1 MSESDNTQQPDDLE
15 SVIAAFSER
24 IRRGESPSV
33 DEYVTRYPDLAEE
46 LRELLPTIADL
57 EHLKSRQERV
67 TGGLASLGPLKIEQ
81 LGDFKLICEIGR
93 GGMGIVFEA
102 QQESLARKVAIKV
115 LPRQPWQDA
124 KQLDQFKQEAQVA
137 AGLHHTHI
145 VQIYGVGE
153 DEGYH
158 YYAMQLI
165 EGKGLD
171 RLIQW
176 LADRAADA
184 PAPESEQL
192 GSLCKPLFGS
202 PHDVTTC
209 TRNYWHGV
217 ARVGLQVAEA
227 LAYAHDQGVI
237 HRDIKPANLLVD
249 GQGTVWITDFGLAHA
264 AREAGVTQ
272 AQGSLAGTLRYLAPE
287 QFQGQVDTRSDIYS
301 LGVTLYELLTL
312 TPAYEAS
319 DHSSLIRS
327 ITQSEP
333 ARPRKINL
341 SIPRD
346 LETVVLKAMA
356 REPQRRYMSAQDL
369 ADDLRNYLQDL
380 PIKAR
385 RLGYGEQLGLWAKR
399 NPTVATLTVAVAFSL
414 IAGAVIGWRGYY
426 HTQQALQR
434 ESQQLQQTKAEHAR
448 AEGNLSLA
456 LQAFEGVF
464 NHMAPSTVGV
474 SPIQSDDIPIFEPF
488 VSARDVAILQDLLE
502 FYRQFAEQN
511 QGAAGLQM
519 EIARA
524 SYRIGQIHN
533 RLGQFQKAQT
543 ACQLTQQLIRAHQ
556 LTGKDIIWQI
566 ENGLEYGW
574 ATQMLGQQR
583 EARNIYGD
591 IRFRLEEISD
601 QIIAREERDFL
612 LAQTHLRLGS
622 IPAGQGRAQRNSL
635 GNSPVGHTEMALQLS
650 QALLSRSPGHPGF
663 RTIQALAYRNLA
675 FLAYRDADRD
685 AAEDYVTDASKTL
698 SDLHNQFPQQTS
710 YMYELAMVYS
720 MEEGQDPHSPGAR
733 KIISNTWKD
742 RFQKALV
749 LSDSLVVKQPTVP
762 AYLALLSRVHLRLA
776 DVQLSENNRAKAE
789 GHLLKAHTGLS
800 QLIKQDLAA
809 SSYIC
814 DYLKGTASLGRLLNR
829 NGKSAE
835 SRKLLEKDLP
845 EIERVLQSGPR
856 RKREWVLLARQYST
870 LAEVCE
876 ALNDRPAAKEARRRA
891 RRIEREQYAF

>member
-1 MSESDNTQQPDDLE
+1 M
-15 SVIAAFSER
+15 
-24 IRRGESPSV
+24 
-33 DEYVTRYPDLAEE
+33 
-46 LRELLPTIADL
+46 
-57 EHLKSRQERV
+57 
-67 TGGLASLGPLKIEQ
+67 
-81 LGDFKLICEIGR
+81 
-93 GGMGIVFEA
+93 
-102 QQESLARKVAIKV
+102 
-115 LPRQPWQDA
+115 
-124 KQLDQFKQEAQVA
+124 
-137 AGLHHTHI
+137 
-145 VQIYGVGE
+145 GE

-176 LADRAADA
+176 LADVSQDTAPREAD
-184 PAPESEQL
+184 PL

-209 TRNYWHGV
+209 TRKYWHGV
-217 ARVGLQVAEA
+217 ARVGVQVAEA
-227 LAYAHDQGVI
+227 LAYAHEQGVI

-249 GQGTVWITDFGLAHA
+249 PQGTVWITDFGLAHA

-287 QFQGQVDTRSDIYS
+287 QFQGQVDTRSDVYS

-312 TPAYEAS
+312 APAYEAS

-327 ITQSEP
+327 ITQSEAP
-333 ARPRKINL
+333 RPRKINP

-346 LETVVLKAMA
+346 LETVVLKAMT
-356 REPQRRYMSAQDL
+356 REPQRRYISAQDL
-369 ADDLRNYLQDL
+369 ADDLRNYLQGL

-399 NPTVATLTVAVAFSL
+399 NPTVATLTVTVAFSL

-511 QGAAGLQM
+511 QDAAGLQM
-519 EIARA
+519 NIARA
-524 SYRIGQIHN
+524 SFHIGQIHN

-543 ACQLTQQLIRAHQ
+543 ACRLTQGLVQAHNLAEQ
-556 LTGKDIIWQI
+556 AVAWQV

-583 EARNIYGD
+583 EARTIYGD
-591 IRFRLEEISD
+591 LRLSLEEISD
-601 QIIAREERDFL
+601 QTIGSEERDL
-612 LAQTHLRLGS
+612 ILAQIHLRLGS
-622 IPAGQGRAQRNSL
+622 IPVGQGRRERNSP
-635 GNSPVGHTEMALQLS
+635 GNDPVDHTKMALQL
-650 QALLSRSPGHPGF
+650 ARAWLSRSPDHPAF

-675 FLAYRDADRD
+675 FLAYRNADHD
-685 AAEDYVTDASKTL
+685 VAEDYVADAIKTL
-698 SDLHNQFPQQTS
+698 SDLHDQFPQQTS
-710 YMYELAMVYS
+710 YMYELAMIYS
-720 MEEGQDPHSPGAR
+720 MEEGQTPHSPGTR
-733 KIISNTWKD
+733 KIISDTWKD
-742 RFQKALV
+742 RFQKGLV
-749 LSDSLVVKQPTVP
+749 LADSLVVKHATVP
-762 AYLALLSRVHLRLA
+762 AYLALLSRVHLRVA
-776 DVQLSENNRAKAE
+776 DVHLSENNRAMAE
-789 GHLLKAHTGLS
+789 DHLIKAHRGLS

-829 NGKSAE
+829 NGKAAE
-835 SRKLLEKDLP
+835 SRRLLEKDLP
-845 EIERVLQSGPR
+845 EIERILQSGPR
-856 RKREWVLLARQYST
+856 RKREWVLLARQYSS
-870 LAEVCE
+870 LAEVCD
-876 ALNDRPAAKEARRRA
+876 ALNDRPAAKDARRRA